1 MPGYA
6 VNDTIHEFTVTE
18 DGRIDGQA
26 ETTITI
32 ENAKTE
38 IVETNALNIETG
50 DQNAYPKQLDATDTV
65 SIMNLQPG
73 AEYDLTAV
81 VADAQTRLPLR
92 EGNSLAGDVIT
103 VEQTFTATEARM
115 DIIQELSID
124 ASNFGGRRLL
134 CMNICTRTAS

>member
-1 MPGYA
+1 MTLSMNLQSPKTGA
-6 VNDTIHEFTVTE
+6 LMDRRRRLLRLRT
-18 DGRIDGQA
+18 Q
-26 ETTITI
+26 
-32 ENAKTE
+32 KTE

>member
-1 MPGYA
+1 MR
-6 VNDTIHEFTVTE
+6 T
-18 DGRIDGQA
+18 Q
-26 ETTITI
+26 
-32 ENAKTE
+32 KTE

-124 ASNFGGRRLL
+124 ASNFGGEDD
-134 CMNICTRTAS
+134 CYV